1 MSKTN
6 KIDGYKGIM
15 ELDLT
20 NIHPVY
26 HDIIIKQHKQD
37 ILLYKQYQKQLDPN
51 MKYENTIGRILKD
64 KKFYENIINMK
75 AELKKKEENERFQLL
90 LEKYY

>member
-1 MSKTN
+1 MK

-15 ELDLT
+15 DLDLT

-26 HDIIIKQHKQD
+26 HDIIIKQHKKD
-37 ILLYKQYQKQLDPN
+37 ILLYKQYQKQLDPS
-51 MKYENTIGRILKD
+51 MRYENTIEKILKD
-64 KKFYENIINMK
+64 KKYYDNLNNIKI
-75 AELKKKEENERFQLL
+75 ELKKKEENEKFKLL

>member
-37 ILLYKQYQKQLDPN
+37 ILLYKQYQKQLDPS
-51 MKYENTIGRILKD
+51 MKYENTIGKILKD

-75 AELKKKEENERFQLL
+75 AELKKKEDNERFQLL

>member
-1 MSKTN
+1 MK

-20 NIHPVY
+20 DIHPVY
-26 HDIIIKQHKQD
+26 HDIIIKQHKRE
-37 ILLYKQYQKQLDPN
+37 IELYKEYQNKLPTELR
-51 MKYENTIGRILKD
+51 YENSIGKIIKD
-64 KKFYENIINMK
+64 KQFYDNIRNMQVQI
-75 AELKKKEENERFQLL
+75 KKKEEDEKFKLL

>member
-1 MSKTN
+1 MK

-20 NIHPVY
+20 DIHPVY
-26 HDIIIKQHKQD
+26 HDIIIKQHKRD
-37 ILLYKQYQKQLDPN
+37 IELYKEYQNKLPTELR
-51 MKYENTIGRILKD
+51 YENKIGKIIKD
-64 KKFYENIINMK
+64 KQFYDNIRNMQ
-75 AELKKKEENERFQLL
+75 AQIKKKEEDEKFKLL

>member
-1 MSKTN
+1 MK

-20 NIHPVY
+20 NVHPVY

-37 ILLYKQYQKQLDPN
+37 ILLYKQYQKQLDTS
-51 MKYENTIGRILKD
+51 MRYENTIEKILKD
-64 KKFYENIINMK
+64 KKYYENLNNIKI
-75 AELKKKEENERFQLL
+75 ELKKKEENEKFKLL

>member
-51 MKYENTIGRILKD
+51 MKYENTIGKILKD

-75 AELKKKEENERFQLL
+75 AELKKKE
-90 LEKYY
+90 

>member
-1 MSKTN
+1 MK

-20 NIHPVY
+20 NIHPLY

-37 ILLYKQYQKQLDPN
+37 ILLYKQYQKQLDPC
-51 MKYENTIGRILKD
+51 MRYENTIGKILKD
-64 KKFYENIINMK
+64 KKYYENLNNMK
-75 AELKKKEENERFQLL
+75 IELKKKEENEKFKLL

>member
-1 MSKTN
+1 MN

-20 NIHPVY
+20 NIHPIY

-37 ILLYKQYQKQLDPN
+37 ILLYKEYQKRLAPS
-51 MKYENTIGRILKD
+51 MRYENAIGKVLKD
-64 KKFYENIINMK
+64 KKFYEKLNNMK
-75 AELKKKEENERFQLL
+75 VELKKKEENDKFQLL